1 MKQMNNQNGF
11 TLIEILIA
19 SVIIASGLVAMGV
32 FLGNYVNKNAQNEH
46 RTMATVIAEQ
56 KLEELR
62 TKALGDVVILDT
74 APSTTVVYTNGDLT
88 SADSD
93 TTGRA
98 IDADGNDLGVAGT
111 AGEVYTLTWDVND
124 TNNPHTVRARVTWD
138 GIGNSQVV
146 IETLVNDDA

>member
-1 MKQMNNQNGF
+1 MNNQNGF

-56 KLEELR
+56 KIEELR
-62 TKALGDVVILDT
+62 TRALGNVEIFDVTTKPATVI
-74 APSTTVVYTNGDLT
+74 YTNGDLT

-98 IDADGNDLGVAGT
+98 IDANGNDLGVTGT

-146 IETLVNDDA
+146 IVTLVNDDA